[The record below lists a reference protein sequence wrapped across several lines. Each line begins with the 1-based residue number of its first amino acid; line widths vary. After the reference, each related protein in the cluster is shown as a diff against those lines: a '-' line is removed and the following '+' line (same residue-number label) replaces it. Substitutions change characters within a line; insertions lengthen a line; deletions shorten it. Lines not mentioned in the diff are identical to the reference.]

1 MPATDPSEPDLEV
14 DLHGLRP
21 EEAMRRLS
29 QGLHAA
35 RVRRARRIV
44 VVTGRGMGNAKQQPI
59 LRGRVEAWLK
69 GPEGRRAGVQGFE
82 RTARGGALLVRL
94 G

>member
-1 MPATDPSEPDLEV
+1 MPAAPRHPHQV

-21 EEAMRRLS
+21 EAALSRLG

-35 RVRRARRIV
+35 RVRGADEALVI
-44 VVTGRGMGNAKQQPI
+44 TGRGWGNRDREPV
-59 LRGRVEAWLK
+59 LRARVEAWLR
-69 GPEGRRAGVQGFE
+69 GPEGRRAGVRHVE
-82 RTARGGALLVRL
+82 RRAKGGALLVRL

>member
-1 MPATDPSEPDLEV
+1 MPPQDPEEPQIQV

-21 EEAMRRLS
+21 EEALRRLG
-29 QGLHAA
+29 QTLHAA
-35 RVRRARRIV
+35 RVRRASRVLVI
-44 VVTGRGMGNAKQQPI
+44 TGRGMGNHVQAPV
-59 LRGRVEAWLK
+59 LRTRVEAWLK
-69 GPEGRRAGVQGFE
+69 GPEGQRLGVRGFE

>member
-1 MPATDPSEPDLEV
+1 MATEPPTI

-21 EEAMRRLS
+21 EAALARLA

-35 RVRRARRIV
+35 RVQGKGEVLVI
-44 VVTGRGMGNAKQQPI
+44 TGRGWGNRDQRPV
-59 LRGRVEAWLK
+59 LRERVEAWLR
-69 GPEGRRAGVQGFE
+69 GPEGRRAGARHLE
-82 RTARGGALLVRL
+82 RRAKGGAVLVRL